1 MKKVLMAFAFL
12 TAMSAFSV
20 SAFAD
25 SAIKGAPPTGAGMDM
40 HGPCKTDAAKLC
52 PGMEA
57 GTGLFKCM
65 HEKESQFSTECKAKM
80 AEGHAKMK
88 AAKDACKGDVQK
100 FCKDV
105 KEGGGRI
112 IQCMKAH
119 EAELSAE
126 CKAVA
131 KNH

>member
-1 MKKVLMAFAFL
+1 MKIVLMAFAL
-12 TAMSAFSV
+12 VTSFSV
-20 SAFAD
+20 FAFAD
-25 SAIKGAPPTGAGMDM
+25 TAIKGAPPAGAGMAM
-40 HGPCKTDAAKLC
+40 HGACKADATKLC

-57 GTGLFKCM
+57 GSGLFKCM
-65 HEKESQFSTECKAKM
+65 HEKEAQVSTECKAKM
-80 AEGHAKMK
+80 AEGHAKMQ
-88 AAKDACKGDVQK
+88 AAKDACKDDVQK

-131 KNH
+131 HNH